1 MSDRNL
7 VDNRSYNDS
16 VRVPAFVV
24 AEFLP
29 TAKAAGTDV
38 DPVAVLASLVC
49 AFDANRVGE
58 VAAAGVTFNL

>member
-1 MSDRNL
+1 M
-7 VDNRSYNDS
+7 
-16 VRVPAFVV
+16 V

-58 VAAAGVTFNL
+58 VAATGVTFNL